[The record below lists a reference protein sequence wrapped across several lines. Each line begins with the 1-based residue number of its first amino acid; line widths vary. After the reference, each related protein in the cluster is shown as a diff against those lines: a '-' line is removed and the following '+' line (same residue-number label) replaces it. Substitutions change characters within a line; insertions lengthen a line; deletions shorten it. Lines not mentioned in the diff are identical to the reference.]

1 MLRRLYNWVL
11 SWSDK
16 PYASHALFF
25 VAFTEATFFPI
36 PPDVLLLAM
45 AIGAPN
51 KAFRFALICTL
62 GSVLGALLGYY
73 MGWGLWSIMDNWFY
87 LYIPGFS
94 ESIFIELSE
103 SFKSNTFLTIFTAG
117 FTPIPFKVFTIAAGA
132 AMVPILMFLFA
143 STLSRGM
150 RYLLLALL
158 IYKYGSSIK
167 SWIDKYFNLLTSVT
181 TILIIIIIV
190 LVNSH

>member
-1 MLRRLYNWVL
+1 
-11 SWSDK
+11 
-16 PYASHALFF
+16 
-25 VAFTEATFFPI
+25 
-36 PPDVLLLAM
+36 M

>member
-1 MLRRLYNWVL
+1 MLRKLYNWVL
-11 SWSDK
+11 SCSDK

-150 RYLLLALL
+150 RYLLLALF
-158 IYKYGSSIK
+158 YHH
-167 SWIDKYFNLLTSVT
+167 
-181 TILIIIIIV
+181 ILG
-190 LVNSH
+190 LYSRRFFQQQCLKLQ

>member
-1 MLRRLYNWVL
+1 MQVTPFFSLHLLRLL
-11 SWSDK
+11 
-16 PYASHALFF
+16 
-25 VAFTEATFFPI
+25 FFPI

-117 FTPIPFKVFTIAAGA
+117 FTPIP
-132 AMVPILMFLFA
+132 L
-143 STLSRGM
+143 
-150 RYLLLALL
+150 
-158 IYKYGSSIK
+158 KYSP
-167 SWIDKYFNLLTSVT
+167 
-181 TILIIIIIV
+181 
-190 LVNSH
+190 